1 MAARDVSGLRS
12 PCICGLLLSPPR
24 RACPAADVR
33 DDSVVTG
40 SCRLACCPPEAT
52 APAAGAV
59 RGWGVLSEEPAQAT
73 TVLQAGTAEDM
84 GPEVELLWPGS
95 ALLLLLLLLLG
106 AVAVAGLCVH
116 CSRPGPKRTEKIY
129 EQRNLQERQQSFSVA
144 SRTYSS
150 IRQAWPG
157 PLTDT
162 APAGKDKLLHFSTL
176 LEGSRRESD
185 AYIDPIAADYYNW
198 SCSWKPLQDE
208 DDTNSYENVLVCQPR
223 SRSAESAGREE
234 SGDYQNSASIQ
245 QLQESPWAPGPGTG
259 PPLADPRDRQT
270 AGPPRVIS
278 PAGCCGVRGQSWGA
292 SGNRSNHSHTP
303 APWPAAQVP
312 GAAHLSPVGSPDED
326 SGESDY
332 VNGDVAGEA

>member
-176 LEGSRRESD
+176 LE
-185 AYIDPIAADYYNW
+185 DPA
-198 SCSWKPLQDE
+198 S
-208 DDTNSYENVLVCQPR
+208 PR
-223 SRSAESAGREE
+223 
-234 SGDYQNSASIQ
+234 YQNFSKETPL
-245 QLQESPWAPGPGTG
+245 LQTITTGAAPGSPSKMRTTPTPTRTCSSVSLGAGAQSQQAERSLGTIRTQHPSSSCRSPHG
-259 PPLADPRDRQT
+259 PQLNSPDLTKSRAGTRLSSRALARCLGSLPCT
-270 AGPPRVIS
+270 SI
-278 PAGCCGVRGQSWGA
+278 
-292 SGNRSNHSHTP
+292 
-303 APWPAAQVP
+303 
-312 GAAHLSPVGSPDED
+312 HLSIHPSISKSLKGRSQDLAHQPPAQGFPNCSP
-326 SGESDY
+326 
-332 VNGDVAGEA
+332 